1 MTSRSIGRTHHRL
14 PPFWIR
20 TLRRRIIWVPI
31 LLGFIGFGVPAN
43 NVSAQNDSVSWSE
56 RRAEKKREKEE
67 AHRKKQA
74 DKEYEELYDAL
85 FEKHFNAQ
93 SEDVKRR
100 MKKAKKKA
108 RRDSRGLSIPWWRRI
123 WHRLTGK

>member
-1 MTSRSIGRTHHRL
+1 MTGRSIGRIHRRL
-14 PPFWIR
+14 PPIWIR

-31 LLGFIGFGVPAN
+31 LLGFIGFGMPAN

-93 SEDVKRR
+93 SEDVKKR

-108 RRDSRGLSIPWWRRI
+108 RRESRGNSIPWWRRI